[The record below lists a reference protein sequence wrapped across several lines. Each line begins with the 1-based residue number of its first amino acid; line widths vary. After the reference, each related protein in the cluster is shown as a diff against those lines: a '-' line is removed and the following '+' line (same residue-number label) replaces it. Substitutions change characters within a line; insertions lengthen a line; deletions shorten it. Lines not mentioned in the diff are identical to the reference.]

1 MSADYVHF
9 DQLHGALMALM
20 NGFLRYEPIGW
31 EPKLLEEL
39 ELIRAKTV
47 KRGQMQIVLKEHAR
61 MCEIYI
67 KAWIQEP

>member
-1 MSADYVHF
+1 MSGTYVHF

-20 NGFLRYEPIGW
+20 NGFLPYEPIGW
-31 EPKLLEEL
+31 EPQLLKEL

-47 KRGQMQIVLKEHAR
+47 KRGQMQIVLKDHVR